1 MDNLVFEESL
11 ATEVEQSE
19 FISKKYVYVNDNNA
33 QNYTSQVVIDS
44 TPLSNAGGYVNW
56 SEGYIIVPMVV
67 QLTSATAGSLPMD
80 NTEWSDYTWAFK
92 NGFWNIINSMTVE
105 FNNQNIIQQTPF
117 INVFRT
123 FKALTS
129 WSKDDVAN
137 HGAETGFY
145 VDNAGSWTYHA
156 TASTDVGNITITEP
170 EATNGFNVGIANN
183 RDAPTMTSSGLGSGT
198 IAIPAVD
205 GTGNVLQLAGNV
217 NTSLA
222 NIASTFNTA
231 NIALTSGVLK
241 CNANEFIGNPY
252 AYNDGFLVRQGV
264 SGYDAVANISTT
276 TSIIAGSQRLVN
288 PTATSTTVYRSQK
301 VQTQNGS
308 VIWKVTMKLRLKDL
322 NDYFEKTPLLK
333 GSTMR
338 FYINT
343 NQSSVVFRKI
353 GGVVNSNGKVTKKP
367 TMEILSSTVTGGL
380 TQPLMV
386 ASPDFQQ
393 GCASLPV
400 DTYTLTCSIFK
411 NQNQSQTINN
421 YTLGQHDLSACRLY
435 APVYYFN
442 PIAESRYL
450 SLAPTKKIS
459 YRDVFQYQ
467 FNSIGKGSNF
477 NFLVTNGINNIK
489 SVLVVPYV
497 SKSQDGGVNLAVSSP
512 LNPCSPAPAIPD
524 PITLTNFNVLVSG
537 VNLFLN
543 NELYDFEAFSQ
554 QLAQSNH
561 LYGCITT

>member
-1 MDNLVFEESL
+1 
-11 ATEVEQSE
+11 
-19 FISKKYVYVNDNNA
+19 
-33 QNYTSQVVIDS
+33 
-44 TPLSNAGGYVNW
+44 
-56 SEGYIIVPMVV
+56 
-67 QLTSATAGSLPMD
+67 
-80 NTEWSDYTWAFK
+80 
-92 NGFWNIINSMTVE
+92 
-105 FNNQNIIQQTPF
+105 
-117 INVFRT
+117 
-123 FKALTS
+123 
-129 WSKDDVAN
+129 
-137 HGAETGFY
+137 
-145 VDNAGSWTYHA
+145 
-156 TASTDVGNITITEP
+156 
-170 EATNGFNVGIANN
+170 
-183 RDAPTMTSSGLGSGT
+183 
-198 IAIPAVD
+198 
-205 GTGNVLQLAGNV
+205 
-217 NTSLA
+217 
-222 NIASTFNTA
+222 
-231 NIALTSGVLK
+231 
-241 CNANEFIGNPY
+241 
-252 AYNDGFLVRQGV
+252 
-264 SGYDAVANISTT
+264 
-276 TSIIAGSQRLVN
+276 
-288 PTATSTTVYRSQK
+288 
-301 VQTQNGS
+301 
-308 VIWKVTMKLRLKDL
+308 MKLRLKDL